1 MKNRRSGEE
10 LDLKL
15 KGVAPEKNR
24 KPIKRR
30 NSGNIPP
37 HRNVDQ
43 EGEGQNSREVK
54 EMRKVIAILGVLL
67 LFALAGSAF
76 AADVIKIGHT
86 VSLTGGAS
94 MWGQSEA
101 RALDMLV
108 KKINAAGGVLGKQI
122 EFVRYDNRNDA
133 VEAVNVAR
141 RLVSD
146 GVIAVIGPAQS
157 GNSIASAPVLEKA
170 KIPMVVTTA
179 TNPYVTI
186 DQKTDKV
193 RPFAFRPCFIDPF
206 QGTVAARFAITD
218 LGAKKGAI
226 LYDVGSDYGQWLA
239 KYFEEAFIAK
249 GGTIV
254 AKEAFRTDELDYR
267 AQLGKIKDLAPDVI
281 FIPTSQK
288 EAAMAAKQARD
299 LGIKATLLGTDNW
312 GSPDLIELGGSAIDG
327 GYFVNLTDLADP
339 DIQDFVAEYKAEFGE
354 DPVLPNPVM
363 AQDALIMIVEALKKA
378 GTTDGEKLA
387 DALANLKDIK
397 VTSGPL
403 TIDPANHNPLD
414 KPAVIQQVDVTN
426 KTFKFVKKFVSTE

>member
-1 MKNRRSGEE
+1 MKKS
-10 LDLKL
+10 LALF
-15 KGVAPEKNR
+15 
-24 KPIKRR
+24 
-30 NSGNIPP
+30 
-37 HRNVDQ
+37 
-43 EGEGQNSREVK
+43 
-54 EMRKVIAILGVLL
+54 GVLL
-67 LFALAGSAF
+67 LLVFAGSAF

-101 RALDMLV
+101 RALDMLA
-108 KKINAAGGVLGKQI
+108 KKINEAGGVLGKQI
-122 EFVRYDNRNDA
+122 EFVRYDNRNDG

-146 GVIAVIGPAQS
+146 GVVAVIGPAQS
-157 GNSIASAPVLEKA
+157 GNSIASAPVFERG

-186 DQKTDKV
+186 DQRSNKV

-206 QGTVAARFAITD
+206 QGTVAARFAVTD

-239 KYFEEAFIAK
+239 RYFEEAFVAK
-249 GGTIV
+249 GGEIV
-254 AKEAFRTDELDYR
+254 AKEAFRTEELDYR
-267 AQLGKIKDLAPDVI
+267 AQLGKMKDLAPDVI

-299 LGIKATLLGTDNW
+299 LGINAVLLGTDNW

-339 DIQDFVAEYKAEFGE
+339 DIQEFVAEYKAAFGE
-354 DPVLPNPVM
+354 EPVL
-363 AQDALIMIVEALKKA
+363 
-378 GTTDGEKLA
+378 
-387 DALANLKDIK
+387 
-397 VTSGPL
+397 
-403 TIDPANHNPLD
+403 
-414 KPAVIQQVDVTN
+414 
-426 KTFKFVKKFVSTE
+426 

>member
-1 MKNRRSGEE
+1 
-10 LDLKL
+10 
-15 KGVAPEKNR
+15 
-24 KPIKRR
+24 
-30 NSGNIPP
+30 
-37 HRNVDQ
+37 
-43 EGEGQNSREVK
+43 
-54 EMRKVIAILGVLL
+54 MRKIAVVLAAVMV
-67 LFALAGSAF
+67 FALAGAVC
-76 AADVIKIGHT
+76 AQDVVRIGHT

-101 RALDMLV
+101 RALDMLA
-108 KKINAAGGVLGKQI
+108 KKINEAGGVLGKKI
-122 EFVRYDNRNDA
+122 EFVRYDNRNDG

-146 GVIAVIGPAQS
+146 GVVAVIGPAQS
-157 GNSIASAPVLEKA
+157 GNSIASAPVFERG

-186 DQKTDKV
+186 DQRSGKV

-206 QGTVAARFAITD
+206 QGTVAARFAVTD

-239 KYFEEAFIAK
+239 KYFEEAFVEK
-249 GGTIV
+249 GGTVV

-267 AQLGKIKDLAPDVI
+267 AQLGKIKELTPDVI

-299 LGIKATLLGTDNW
+299 LGIEAVLLGTDNW

-327 GYFVNLTDLADP
+327 GYFVNLADLADP
-339 DIQDFVAEYKAEFGE
+339 DIQEFVAEYKALFGE
-354 DPVLPNPVM
+354 EPVLPNPVM
-363 AQDALIMIVEALKKA
+363 AQDALIMIVEALKAA
-378 GTTDGEKLA
+378 GSTDGEKLA
-387 DALANLKDIK
+387 DALANLKDVK

-403 TIDPANHNPLD
+403 TINPDDHNPLD
-414 KPAVIQQVDVTN
+414 KPAVIQQVDVAN
-426 KTFKFVKKFVSTE
+426 KTFKFVKKYFSVD

>member
-1 MKNRRSGEE
+1 MIGGERIE
-10 LDLKL
+10 FQ
-15 KGVAPEKNR
+15 G
-24 KPIKRR
+24 
-30 NSGNIPP
+30 G
-37 HRNVDQ
+37 Q
-43 EGEGQNSREVK
+43 E
-54 EMRKVIAILGVLL
+54 EMRKSIAVLGVLL
-67 LFALAGSAF
+67 LLALAGSAF

-101 RALDMLV
+101 RALDMLA
-108 KKINAAGGVLGKQI
+108 KKINAGGGVLGKQI

-146 GVIAVIGPAQS
+146 KVIAVIGPAQS
-157 GNSIASAPVLEKA
+157 GNSIATAPVLEKA
-170 KIPMVVTTA
+170 SIPMVVTTA

-186 DQKTDKV
+186 DQKTGKV

-239 KYFEEAFIAK
+239 KYFEEAFVAK
-249 GGTIV
+249 GGVIV
-254 AKEAFRTDELDYR
+254 AKEAFRSEELDYR
-267 AQLGKIKDLAPDVI
+267 AQLGKMKDLVPDVI

-312 GSPDLIELGGSAIDG
+312 GSPDIIDLGGSAIDG

-339 DIQDFVAEYKAEFGE
+339 DIKDFVAEYKAEFGE

-363 AQDALIMIVEALKKA
+363 AQDALIMIVEAIKKA
-378 GTTDGEKLA
+378 GSTDGKKLA
-387 DALANLKDIK
+387 EALANLKDIK

-426 KTFKFVKKFVSTE
+426 KTFRFIKKYVSVE

>member
-1 MKNRRSGEE
+1 
-10 LDLKL
+10 
-15 KGVAPEKNR
+15 
-24 KPIKRR
+24 
-30 NSGNIPP
+30 
-37 HRNVDQ
+37 
-43 EGEGQNSREVK
+43 
-54 EMRKVIAILGVLL
+54 LGIMT
-67 LFALAGSAF
+67 LFALAGSAT

-108 KKINAAGGVLGKQI
+108 EKINAEGGVLGKKI

-133 VEAVNVAR
+133 VESVNVAR

-146 GVIAVIGPAQS
+146 KVVAVIGPAQS
-157 GNSIASAPVLEKA
+157 GNSIATAPVLEKA

-239 KYFEEAFIAK
+239 RYFEEAFTDK
-249 GGTIV
+249 GGEIV

-299 LGIKATLLGTDNW
+299 LGIDATLLGTDNW

-339 DIQDFVAEYKAEFGE
+339 DIQDFVAGYKAEFGE
-354 DPVLPNPVM
+354 EPVLPNPVM
-363 AQDALIMIVEALKKA
+363 AQDALLMIVDAIKRGESTNGTKIAEALS
-378 GTTDGEKLA
+378 TT
-387 DALANLKDIK
+387 KDLK
-397 VTSGPL
+397 VTSGIV
-403 TIDPANHNPLD
+403 TINPEDHNPLD

-426 KTFKFVKKFVSTE
+426 KTFKFVKKYISVE

>member
-1 MKNRRSGEE
+1 MK
-10 LDLKL
+10 K
-15 KGVAPEKNR
+15 
-24 KPIKRR
+24 IF
-30 NSGNIPP
+30 I
-37 HRNVDQ
+37 
-43 EGEGQNSREVK
+43 
-54 EMRKVIAILGVLL
+54 VLAAVFL
-67 LFALAGSAF
+67 LATGGTAF
-76 AADVIKIGHT
+76 AGDVIKIGHT

-108 KKINAAGGVLGKQI
+108 KKINDVGGILGKKI
-122 EFVRYDNRNDA
+122 EFVRYDNRNDG

-146 GVIAVIGPAQS
+146 SVVAVIGPAQS
-157 GNSIASAPVLEKA
+157 GNAIASAPVFERA
-170 KIPMVVTTA
+170 SIPMVVTTA

-186 DQKTDKV
+186 DQRSGKV

-206 QGTVAARFAITD
+206 QGTVAARFAATD

-239 KYFEEAFIAK
+239 KYFEEAFVAK

-267 AQLGKIKDLAPDVI
+267 AQLGKMKDLAPDVI

-299 LGIKATLLGTDNW
+299 LGISAILLGTDNW
-312 GSPDLIELGGSAIDG
+312 GSPDLIDLGGSAIDG

-339 DIQDFVAEYKAEFGE
+339 DIQDFVAEYKAAFGE
-354 DPVLPNPVM
+354 EPVLPNPVM
-363 AQDALIMIVEALKKA
+363 AQDALFMIVEALKKA
-378 GTTDGEKLA
+378 GTTDGAKLA
-387 DALANLKDIK
+387 DALANLKDIE
-397 VTSGPL
+397 VTSGQL
-403 TIDPANHNPLD
+403 TINPEDHNPLD
-414 KPAVIQQVDVTN
+414 KPAVIQQVDVAS
-426 KTFKFVKKFVSTE
+426 KTFKFVKKFVSVE

>member
-1 MKNRRSGEE
+1 MR
-10 LDLKL
+10 
-15 KGVAPEKNR
+15 PEKDVA
-24 KPIKRR
+24 KGAGK
-30 NSGNIPP
+30 
-37 HRNVDQ
+37 
-43 EGEGQNSREVK
+43 GEIRETGSARVIRAAKHETHHK
-54 EMRKVIAILGVLL
+54 EVEKDMKKNLALFGVLL
-67 LFALAGSAF
+67 LLVFAGSAF

-101 RALDMLV
+101 RALDMLA
-108 KKINAAGGVLGKQI
+108 KKINEAGGVLGKQI
-122 EFVRYDNRNDA
+122 EFVRYDNRNDG

-146 GVIAVIGPAQS
+146 GVVAVIGPAQS
-157 GNSIASAPVLEKA
+157 GNSIASAPVFERA

-186 DQKTDKV
+186 DQRSNKV

-206 QGTVAARFAITD
+206 QGTVAARFAVTD

-239 KYFEEAFIAK
+239 RYFEEAFTAK
-249 GGTIV
+249 GGEIV
-254 AKEAFRTDELDYR
+254 AKEAFRTEELDYR
-267 AQLGKIKDLAPDVI
+267 AQLGKMKDLAPDVI

-299 LGIKATLLGTDNW
+299 LGINAVLLGTDNW

-339 DIQDFVAEYKAEFGE
+339 DIQDFVAEYKAAFGE
-354 DPVLPNPVM
+354 EPVLPNPVM
-363 AQDALIMIVEALKKA
+363 AQDALLMIVDALTRAGSADGEALA
-378 GTTDGEKLA
+378 S
-387 DALANLKDIK
+387 ALATIKDLK
-397 VTSGPL
+397 VTSGVL
-403 TIDPANHNPLD
+403 TVSAEDHNPLD
-414 KPAVIQQVDVTN
+414 KPAVIQQVDVAG
-426 KTFKFVKKFVSTE
+426 KTFKFVKKYVSVDD

>member
-1 MKNRRSGEE
+1 MKKS
-10 LDLKL
+10 LAL
-15 KGVAPEKNR
+15 
-24 KPIKRR
+24 
-30 NSGNIPP
+30 
-37 HRNVDQ
+37 
-43 EGEGQNSREVK
+43 
-54 EMRKVIAILGVLL
+54 LGVLL
-67 LFALAGSAF
+67 LLVFAGSAF

-101 RALDMLV
+101 RALDMLA
-108 KKINAAGGVLGKQI
+108 KKINEAGGVLGKQI
-122 EFVRYDNRNDA
+122 EFVRYDNRNDG

-146 GVIAVIGPAQS
+146 GVVAVIGPAQS
-157 GNSIASAPVLEKA
+157 GNSIASAPVFERG

-186 DQKTDKV
+186 DQRSNKV

-206 QGTVAARFAITD
+206 QGTVAARFAVTD

-239 KYFEEAFIAK
+239 RYFEEAFVAK
-249 GGTIV
+249 GGEIV
-254 AKEAFRTDELDYR
+254 AKEAFRTEELDYR
-267 AQLGKIKDLAPDVI
+267 AQLGKMKDLAPDVI

-299 LGIKATLLGTDNW
+299 LGISAVLLGTDNW

-339 DIQDFVAEYKAEFGE
+339 DIQEFVAEYKAAFGE
-354 DPVLPNPVM
+354 EPVLPNPVM
-363 AQDALIMIVEALKKA
+363 AQDALLMIVDAIARAGSVEGDAVAEALA
-378 GTTDGEKLA
+378 TI
-387 DALANLKDIK
+387 KDLK
-397 VTSGPL
+397 VTSGVL
-403 TIDPANHNPLD
+403 TINAEDHNPLD

-426 KTFKFVKKFVSTE
+426 KTFKFVKKYVSVDD

>member
-1 MKNRRSGEE
+1 
-10 LDLKL
+10 LK
-15 KGVAPEKNR
+15 KIVA
-24 KPIKRR
+24 
-30 NSGNIPP
+30 
-37 HRNVDQ
+37 V
-43 EGEGQNSREVK
+43 
-54 EMRKVIAILGVLL
+54 LGVLFIL
-67 LFALAGSAF
+67 ALAGSAM
-76 AADVIKIGHT
+76 AADVVKIGHT

-108 KKINAAGGVLGKQI
+108 KKINEGGGVLGKQI
-122 EFVRYDNRNDA
+122 EIVRYDNRNDA
-133 VEAVNVAR
+133 VESVNVAR

-146 GVIAVIGPAQS
+146 KVVAVIGPAQS
-157 GNSIASAPVLEKA
+157 GNSIATAPVLEKA

-239 KYFEEAFIAK
+239 RYFEEAFIDK
-249 GGTIV
+249 GGEIV

-267 AQLGKIKDLAPDVI
+267 AQLGKMKDLAPDVI

-299 LGIKATLLGTDNW
+299 LGIGATLLGTDNW

-354 DPVLPNPVM
+354 EPVLPNPVM
-363 AQDALIMIVEALKKA
+363 AQDALIMIVDAIKRAE
-378 GTTDGEKLA
+378 TTDGTKMAE
-387 DALANLKDIK
+387 ALSTTKDLT
-397 VTSGPL
+397 VTSGVV
-403 TIDPANHNPLD
+403 TIDPENHNPLD
-414 KPAVIQQVDVTN
+414 KPAVIQQVDVPG
-426 KTFKFVKKFVSTE
+426 KTFKFVKKYVSVE

>member
-1 MKNRRSGEE
+1 
-10 LDLKL
+10 
-15 KGVAPEKNR
+15 
-24 KPIKRR
+24 
-30 NSGNIPP
+30 
-37 HRNVDQ
+37 
-43 EGEGQNSREVK
+43 
-54 EMRKVIAILGVLL
+54 MRKIAVVLAAVMV
-67 LFALAGSAF
+67 FALAGAVC
-76 AADVIKIGHT
+76 AQDVVRIGHT

-101 RALDMLV
+101 RALDMLA
-108 KKINAAGGVLGKQI
+108 KKINEAGGVLGKKI
-122 EFVRYDNRNDA
+122 EFVRYDNRNDG

-146 GVIAVIGPAQS
+146 GVVAVIGPAQS
-157 GNSIASAPVLEKA
+157 GNSIASAPVFERG

-186 DQKTDKV
+186 DQRSGKV

-206 QGTVAARFAITD
+206 QGTVAARFAVTD

-239 KYFEEAFIAK
+239 KYFEEAFVEK
-249 GGTIV
+249 GGTVV

-267 AQLGKIKDLAPDVI
+267 AQLGKMKELAPDVI

-299 LGIKATLLGTDNW
+299 LGIEAVLLGTDNW

-327 GYFVNLTDLADP
+327 GYFVNLADLADP
-339 DIQDFVAEYKAEFGE
+339 DIQEFVAEYKALFGE
-354 DPVLPNPVM
+354 EPVLPNPVM
-363 AQDALIMIVEALKKA
+363 AQDALIMIVEALKAA
-378 GTTDGEKLA
+378 GSTDGEKLA
-387 DALANLKDIK
+387 DALANLKDVK

-403 TIDPANHNPLD
+403 TINPDDHNPLD
-414 KPAVIQQVDVTN
+414 KPAVIQQVDVAN
-426 KTFKFVKKFVSTE
+426 KTFKFVKKYFSVD

>member
-1 MKNRRSGEE
+1 
-10 LDLKL
+10 
-15 KGVAPEKNR
+15 
-24 KPIKRR
+24 
-30 NSGNIPP
+30 
-37 HRNVDQ
+37 
-43 EGEGQNSREVK
+43 
-54 EMRKVIAILGVLL
+54 MRKVIAILGVLL
-67 LFALAGSAF
+67 LFTLAGSAF

-101 RALDMLV
+101 RALDMLA
-108 KKINAAGGVLGKQI
+108 KKINASGGVLGKQI

-170 KIPMVVTTA
+170 GIPMVVTTA

-239 KYFEEAFIAK
+239 RYFEEAFIAK

-267 AQLGKIKDLAPDVI
+267 AQLGKMKDLAPDVI

-312 GSPDLIELGGSAIDG
+312 GSPDLIDLGGSAIDG

-339 DIQDFVAEYKAEFGE
+339 DIQDFVAEYRAAYGE

-363 AQDALIMIVEALKKA
+363 AQDALLMIVEALKKA
-378 GTTDGEKLA
+378 GSTDGAKIA
-387 DALANLKDIK
+387 DALANLRDLK
-397 VTSGPL
+397 VTSGVL
-403 TIDPANHNPLD
+403 TIDPENHNPLD
-414 KPAVIQQVDVTN
+414 KPAVIQQVDVAN
-426 KTFKFVKKFVSTE
+426 RTFKFVKKFVSVD

>member
-1 MKNRRSGEE
+1 MRRT
-10 LDLKL
+10 LAMM
-15 KGVAPEKNR
+15 VA
-24 KPIKRR
+24 
-30 NSGNIPP
+30 
-37 HRNVDQ
+37 
-43 EGEGQNSREVK
+43 
-54 EMRKVIAILGVLL
+54 LL
-67 LFALAGSAF
+67 LLVLTGSAF

-108 KKINAAGGVLGKQI
+108 KKINENGGVLGKKI

-133 VEAVNVAR
+133 VESVNVAR

-146 GVIAVIGPAQS
+146 GVAAVIGPAQS
-157 GNSIASAPVLEKA
+157 GNSIATAPVLEKA

-186 DQKTDKV
+186 DQKTEKV

-218 LGAKKGAI
+218 LGARKGAI

-239 KYFEEAFIAK
+239 KYFEEAFTDK

-299 LGIKATLLGTDNW
+299 IGITATLLGTDNW
-312 GSPDLIELGGSAIDG
+312 GSPDLIDLGGSAIDG

-339 DIQDFVAEYKAEFGE
+339 DIQDFVAEYKAAFGE

-363 AQDALIMIVEALKKA
+363 AQDALIMIVEALKTA

-387 DALANLKDIK
+387 EALANLSDIK
-397 VTSGPL
+397 VTSGVL
-403 TIDPANHNPLD
+403 TISPEDHNPLD
-414 KPAVIQQVDVTN
+414 KPAVIQQVDVAN
-426 KTFKFVKKFVSTE
+426 KTFKFVKKYVSVD

>member
-1 MKNRRSGEE
+1 
-10 LDLKL
+10 
-15 KGVAPEKNR
+15 
-24 KPIKRR
+24 
-30 NSGNIPP
+30 
-37 HRNVDQ
+37 
-43 EGEGQNSREVK
+43 
-54 EMRKVIAILGVLL
+54 MRKTTVLLGVLMI
-67 LFALAGSAF
+67 FALTTSAM
-76 AADVIKIGHT
+76 AADVVKIGHT

-108 KKINAAGGVLGKQI
+108 KKINAEGGVLGKQI

-133 VEAVNVAR
+133 VESVNVAR

-157 GNSIASAPVLEKA
+157 GNSIATAPVLEKA

-179 TNPYVTI
+179 TNPFVTI
-186 DQKTDKV
+186 DQKTEKV

-218 LGAKKGAI
+218 LGARKGAI

-249 GGTIV
+249 GGAIV

-299 LGIKATLLGTDNW
+299 IGIGATLLGTDNW
-312 GSPDLIELGGSAIDG
+312 GSPDLIDLGGSAIDG

-339 DIQDFVAEYKAEFGE
+339 DIQDFVAEYKATYGE

-363 AQDALIMIVEALKKA
+363 AQDALIMIVEALKTA
-378 GTTDGEKLA
+378 GSTDGEKLA
-387 DALANLKDIK
+387 EALANLKDIQ
-397 VTSGPL
+397 VTSGVL
-403 TIDPANHNPLD
+403 TISPEDHNPLD
-414 KPAVIQQVDVTN
+414 KPAVIQQVDVAN
-426 KTFKFVKKFVSTE
+426 KTFKFIKKYVSVE

>member
-1 MKNRRSGEE
+1 MKKS
-10 LDLKL
+10 LALF
-15 KGVAPEKNR
+15 
-24 KPIKRR
+24 
-30 NSGNIPP
+30 
-37 HRNVDQ
+37 
-43 EGEGQNSREVK
+43 
-54 EMRKVIAILGVLL
+54 GVLL
-67 LFALAGSAF
+67 LLVFAGSAF

-101 RALDMLV
+101 RALDMLA
-108 KKINAAGGVLGKQI
+108 KKINEAGGVLGKQI
-122 EFVRYDNRNDA
+122 EFVRYDNRNDG

-146 GVIAVIGPAQS
+146 GVVAVIGPAQS
-157 GNSIASAPVLEKA
+157 GNSIASAPVFERG

-186 DQKTDKV
+186 DQRSNKV

-206 QGTVAARFAITD
+206 QGTVAARFAVTD

-239 KYFEEAFIAK
+239 RYFEEAFVAK
-249 GGTIV
+249 GGEIV
-254 AKEAFRTDELDYR
+254 AKEAFRTEELDYR
-267 AQLGKIKDLAPDVI
+267 AQLGKMKDLAPDVI

-299 LGIKATLLGTDNW
+299 LGINAVLLGTDNW

-339 DIQDFVAEYKAEFGE
+339 DIQEFVAEYKAAFGE
-354 DPVLPNPVM
+354 EPVLPNPVM
-363 AQDALIMIVEALKKA
+363 AQDALLMIVDAIARAGSVEGDAVAEALA
-378 GTTDGEKLA
+378 TI
-387 DALANLKDIK
+387 KDLK
-397 VTSGPL
+397 VTSGLL
-403 TIDPANHNPLD
+403 TINAEDHNPLD

-426 KTFKFVKKFVSTE
+426 KTFKFVKKYVSVDD